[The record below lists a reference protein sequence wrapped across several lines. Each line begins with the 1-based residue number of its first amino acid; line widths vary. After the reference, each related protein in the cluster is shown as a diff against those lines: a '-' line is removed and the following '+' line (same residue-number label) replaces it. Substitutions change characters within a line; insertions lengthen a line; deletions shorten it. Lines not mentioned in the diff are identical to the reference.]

1 MFHFAPQLSDST
13 ITLAREHRGTEDIAR
28 DGLWEFR
35 HMAPSM
41 LKRTFVEMVFVP
53 WLSQYTGRLIR
64 SAKEEERRAILAALP
79 NEPEGADDPQFHRGH
94 NTAVKQVR
102 SVILSRSG
110 QT

>member
-1 MFHFAPQLSDST
+1 MFHFAPPLNDNA
-13 ITLAREHRGTEDIAR
+13 IKLAREHRGTEDIAL

-79 NEPEGADDPQFHRGH
+79 GEAEGADDPQFHRGH
-94 NTAVKQVR
+94 ETAVKQMR